1 MRSLVLVPLILLLAG
16 CMDDPSPPPP
26 QQAAEPQPTIF
37 DDQLKAIDRAKAVE
51 QEVIDAAEK
60 QNAEIEA
67 QGG

>member
-1 MRSLVLVPLILLLAG
+1 MRSLVLVPVFLLLAG
-16 CMDDPSPPPP
+16 CMDTPPPPP
-26 QQAAEPQPTIF
+26 QQAAEPQPTIL

-51 QEVIDAAEK
+51 QDVLDAAEK